1 MTTVLWLLHPRHPIQ
16 GEMQAR
22 QGSALVSW
30 LVSKDVTLLQPETQN
45 RRKGD
50 NNDPKGTYKATLP
63 SQPNSCTHARSFK
76 VTSKP
81 QRECARSPGTFACH
95 LVPGSSFYSVQLHP
109 NLNLPDFLTTNNRT
123 LPRTPKIHLDLHRP
137 A

>member
-1 MTTVLWLLHPRHPIQ
+1 MVPRLLHPRHPIR

-22 QGSALVSW
+22 RRSALVSW
-30 LVSKDVTLLQPETQN
+30 LVSNDVTLLQPETQD

-50 NNDPKGTYKATLP
+50 ENGPKGTYKATLP
-63 SQPNSCTHARSFK
+63 SKPNSCTHARSFK

-81 QRECARSPGTFACH
+81 QPECARSPGTFACR
-95 LVPGSSFYSVQLHP
+95 LVPGSSFYSVKLHP
-109 NLNLPDFLTTNNRT
+109 NLNLLDFLTTNNRT
-123 LPRTPKIHLDLHRP
+123 LPHTPKIHLDLRQN